1 MIGDLNSGLM
11 AAKIG
16 PLVASGWAKRITF
29 LSQFAGPPEEKVD
42 YLVVPDAPGFCR
54 RTFRRVRAAFA
65 AMRRRPG
72 LIVAYNV
79 NPFGYLAWLL
89 SRLYGVP
96 YGIGVI
102 SGPLEISG
110 GGVQIENRLLA
121 RFPFLAPVNERMAL
135 FALRRAL
142 FVTTTG
148 NATRDYLIGRGI
160 PKARVYVLPSVVD
173 PARFHPRDNPR
184 DIDVVCLTNLIAR
197 KRVDRLFEIAKALRP
212 KHPGLKIEIVGDGP
226 LQAELK
232 DRVRAMGLES
242 CIGFAGWQGDV
253 RPFLWRARIFA
264 LTSVTEGLPL
274 ALIEAM
280 GCGVPGVVGRVGDVE
295 DIVIEGKNG
304 CLVPEGDVEA
314 YTEAIDALLADPA
327 RRDRLAAAAGETVA
341 SGYTVAAGV
350 RTWARIHADWIAPE
364 AGVQNS
370 DRSLR
375 SNGATSK

>member
-11 AAKIG
+11 AAKIS
-16 PLVASGWAKRITF
+16 PLVASDWVKRIVF
-29 LSQFAGPPEEKVD
+29 LSQFAGPPTEKVE
-42 YLVVPDAPGFCR
+42 YLAVPDAPGLLR
-54 RTFRRVRAAFA
+54 RTFRRMRAAFA
-65 AMRRRPG
+65 AMRRKPD

-89 SRLYGVP
+89 SRLHGVP
-96 YGIGVI
+96 YGVGII
-102 SGPLEISG
+102 SGPLEIEG
-110 GGVQIENRLLA
+110 GGVEIENRLLA
-121 RFPFLAPVNERMAL
+121 RFPFLAPLNERMAL

-160 PKARVYVLPSVVD
+160 PGSRIYALPSVVD
-173 PARFHPRDNPR
+173 PARFHPQDNPR

-197 KRVDRLFEIAKALRP
+197 KRVDRLFAIAEALRP

-226 LQAELK
+226 LQAELEA
-232 DRVRAMGLES
+232 RVRAMGLET
-242 CIGFAGWQGDV
+242 CIGFAGWQSDV

-304 CLVPEGDVEA
+304 LLVPEGDIGA
-314 YTEAIDALLADPA
+314 YAEAIGALLADPA
-327 RRDRLAAAAGETVA
+327 RRDRLAIAAEKTVA
-341 SGYTVAAGV
+341 AGYTVAAGA
-350 RTWARIHADWIAPE
+350 RTWARIHAERIAP
-364 AGVQNS
+364 AGVPKTAS
-370 DRSLR
+370 DP
-375 SNGATSK
+375 